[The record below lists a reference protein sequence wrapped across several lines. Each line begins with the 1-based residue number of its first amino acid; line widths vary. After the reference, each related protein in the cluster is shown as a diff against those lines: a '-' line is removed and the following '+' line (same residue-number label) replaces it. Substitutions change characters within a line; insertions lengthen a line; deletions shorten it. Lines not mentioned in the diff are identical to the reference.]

1 MTMTIKHNKRLKD
14 MLSYKRGHG
23 SATEAQWIERFI
35 QPYEPINLNDM
46 ALVIVTD
53 DKSRTMFSC
62 HTDSVHRKEGRQK
75 VKYNTKEQTYYKDD
89 DEPLGADDAAG
100 AWLML
105 EMIDAGVP
113 GTYVFHRGEEC
124 GGIGSR
130 FLAAHYDEFLESFD
144 RAIAFDRRGSTSV
157 ITHQGMGRCCSDTF
171 AEALADAL
179 SAHEPCIYMP
189 DDTGVFTDTAN
200 YTEIIP
206 ECTNI
211 ACGYANEHSG
221 RETLHLPTIFA
232 LRDACIKLDWES
244 LPTERNPLVME
255 TKSWSKSSYY
265 AYDLDVSSSTSL
277 YGMTRSEMEDMA
289 YTDPETFVALV
300 RQELFDE
307 PVDKRRSYSND
318 NDYGYAYDWS
328 IRRK

>member
-1 MTMTIKHNKRLKD
+1 
-14 MLSYKRGHG
+14 
-23 SATEAQWIERFI
+23 
-35 QPYEPINLNDM
+35 
-46 ALVIVTD
+46 
-53 DKSRTMFSC
+53 
-62 HTDSVHRKEGRQK
+62 
-75 VKYNTKEQTYYKDD
+75 
-89 DEPLGADDAAG
+89 
-100 AWLML
+100 
-105 EMIDAGVP
+105 
-113 GTYVFHRGEEC
+113 
-124 GGIGSR
+124 
-130 FLAAHYDEFLESFD
+130 
-144 RAIAFDRRGSTSV
+144 
-157 ITHQGMGRCCSDTF
+157 
-171 AEALADAL
+171 
-179 SAHEPCIYMP
+179 MP

-200 YTEIIP
+200 YTQIIP

-265 AYDLDVSSSTSL
+265 AYDLDVSASTSL

-307 PVDKRRSYSND
+307 PVDKRRSYGND